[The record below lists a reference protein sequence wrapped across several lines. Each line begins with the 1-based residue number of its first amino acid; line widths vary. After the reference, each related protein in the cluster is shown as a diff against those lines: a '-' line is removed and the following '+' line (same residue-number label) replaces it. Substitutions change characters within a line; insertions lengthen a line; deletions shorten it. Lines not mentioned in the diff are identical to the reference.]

1 MLTSPTP
8 RLRTA
13 LHGAL
18 TLLALSHLFGLLLA
32 VSLRRGGFHPAAQPL
47 RTAGGDGVCHRDHGR
62 RFCSLCCARA
72 AADAA
77 GGNFW
82 LKFTPQF
89 LAWSVGLV
97 FTPVG
102 LVLAAYGILRWRGPT
117 ASIRFDALLV
127 QALAPT
133 ALMFLGALVIS
144 LHNSADQ

>member
-1 MLTSPTP
+1 MVFAIAI
-8 RLRTA
+8 TA
-13 LHGAL
+13 AV
-18 TLLALSHLFGLLLA
+18 LLPL
-32 VSLRRGGFHPAAQPL
+32 LRRARPTRPAATL
-47 RTAGGDGVCHRDHGR
+47 V
-62 RFCSLCCARA
+62 
-72 AADAA
+72 
-77 GGNFW
+77 
-82 LKFTPQF
+82 KFTPQF

-144 LHNSADQ
+144 LHTPLINDRNLIGMIPGICAVDCKAAATRRSRATARRRPSP